1 MVLAATKRYTVSEY
15 LALEDKAEFKS
26 EFINGEIIP
35 MAGASANH
43 NKIALNFCRLLP
55 LIIGEQVY
63 EIFMSDMRLWMPEY
77 SRYTYPD
84 VMVVAGKPVFVDQ
97 RQMEVTNPCL
107 IVEILSSSTQ
117 AYDHDSK
124 IRHSRFRQYRS
135 IPSFQ
140 EYILVYQNGYEVD
153 HYVKESE
160 DRWVLMTH
168 KGDDAV
174 IKLASIQL
182 EVSLRNLYKRVKFD

>member
-1 MVLAATKRYTVSEY
+1 MVLAATKRYTASEY

-43 NKIALNFCRLLP
+43 NILTGKFHALLLFA
-55 LIIGEQVY
+55 LEDLEYSV
-63 EIFMSDMRLWMPEY
+63 FMSDMRLWLPDY

-84 VMVVAGKPVFVDQ
+84 VMVVAGEPIFVDQ
-97 RQMEVTNPCL
+97 KQMEVTNPCL

-117 AYDHDSK
+117 TYDHDSK
-124 IRHSRFRQYRS
+124 FRQYRS

-140 EYILVYQNGYEVD
+140 EYILVYQTGYEVD
-153 HYVKESE
+153 HYVKESD
-160 DRWVLMTH
+160 DRWILTTYR
-168 KGDDAV
+168 GESAV
-174 IKLASIQL
+174 IKLSSIQL
-182 EVSLRNLYKRVKFD
+182 EISLRDLYKRVTFD

>member
-1 MVLAATKRYTVSEY
+1 MVLAATRYTVSEY

-55 LIIGEQVY
+55 LVIGDQAY
-63 EIFMSDMRLWMPEY
+63 EIFMSDMRLWLPAY

-84 VMVVAGKPVFVDQ
+84 VMVVAGEPVFVDQ

-107 IVEILSSSTQ
+107 IVEILSNSTQ
-117 AYDHDSK
+117 AYDHNSK
-124 IRHSRFRQYRS
+124 FRQYRS
-135 IPSFQ
+135 IPCFQ

-160 DRWVLMTH
+160 DRWVLMTY
-168 KGDDAV
+168 KGEESV
-174 IKLASIQL
+174 IKLMSMQMEIR
-182 EVSLRNLYKRVKFD
+182 LRDLYKRVKFD

>member
-1 MVLAATKRYTVSEY
+1 MVLAATKRYTASEY

-43 NKIALNFCRLLP
+43 NIITGKFHALLL
-55 LIIGEQVY
+55 LALEDREYSV
-63 EIFMSDMRLWMPEY
+63 FMSDMRLWLPEY

-84 VMVVAGKPVFVDQ
+84 VMVVAGDPVFVDQ

-117 AYDHDSK
+117 AYDHNSK
-124 IRHSRFRQYRS
+124 FRQYRS

-160 DRWVLMTH
+160 DRWVLMTY
-168 KGDDAV
+168 KGEESV
-174 IKLASIQL
+174 IELGSMRMGIR
-182 EVSLRNLYKRVKFD
+182 LRDLYKQVKFD

>member
-1 MVLAATKRYTVSEY
+1 MVLAATKRYTPSEY
-15 LALEDKAEFKS
+15 IALEDKAEFKS
-26 EFINGEIIP
+26 EFIDGEIIP
-35 MAGASANH
+35 KAGASANH
-43 NKIALNFCRLLP
+43 NKIALNLCRLLP
-55 LIIGEQVY
+55 LAIGEQTY
-63 EIFMSDMRLWMPEY
+63 EIFMSDMRLWLPEY

-84 VMVVAGKPVFVDQ
+84 VMVVAGDPVFVDQ

-117 AYDHDSK
+117 AYDHNSK
-124 IRHSRFRQYRS
+124 FRQYRS

-160 DRWVLMTH
+160 DRWFLMPY
-168 KGDDAV
+168 KGEESV
-174 IKLASIQL
+174 IKL
-182 EVSLRNLYKRVKFD
+182 VSMQIEIRLKDLYKRVKFD

>member
-1 MVLAATKRYTVSEY
+1 MVLATTKRYTVSEY
-15 LALEDKAEFKS
+15 LSLEDKAEFKS
-26 EFINGEIIP
+26 EFIDGEIIS

-43 NKIALNFCRLLP
+43 NILTGKFHALLL
-55 LIIGEQVY
+55 LALEDLEYSV
-63 EIFMSDMRLWMPEY
+63 FMSDMRLWLPEY

-84 VMVVAGKPVFVDQ
+84 VMVVAGEPVFVDQ
-97 RQMEVTNPCL
+97 RQMEVTNPRL

-124 IRHSRFRQYRS
+124 FRQYRS
-135 IPSFQ
+135 IHSFQ

-160 DRWVLMTH
+160 DRWVLITY
-168 KGDDAV
+168 KGEESV
-174 IKLASIQL
+174 IKL
-182 EVSLRNLYKRVKFD
+182 VSMRVEIKLRDLYKRVKFD

>member
-15 LALEDKAEFKS
+15 LDLEDKAEFKS

-43 NKIALNFCRLLP
+43 NKIALNFCRLFP
-55 LIIGEQVY
+55 LLIGKQVY
-63 EIFMSDMRLWMPEY
+63 EIFMSDMRLWIPEY

-84 VMVVAGKPVFVDQ
+84 VMVVAGEPVFVDQ
-97 RQMEVTNPCL
+97 REMEVTNPCL
-107 IVEILSSSTQ
+107 VLEILSSSTQ
-117 AYDHDSK
+117 AYDHAGK
-124 IRHSRFRQYRS
+124 FRQYRS

-140 EYILVYQNGYEVD
+140 EYILVDQNSYEVD
-153 HYVKESE
+153 HYIRESE

-168 KGDDAV
+168 KGADSV
-174 IKLASIQL
+174 MKLTSVQLEIKLSD
-182 EVSLRNLYKRVKFD
+182 LYKRVKFE

>member
-1 MVLAATKRYTVSEY
+1 MVLAATKRYTAAEY
-15 LALEDKAEFKS
+15 LALEEKAEFKS

-55 LIIGEQVY
+55 LIIGDQMY

-77 SRYTYPD
+77 NRYTYPD
-84 VMVVAGKPVFVDQ
+84 VMVVAGEPVFVDQ
-97 RQMEVTNPCL
+97 KQMEVTNPCL
-107 IVEILSSSTQ
+107 IVEILSNSTQ
-117 AYDHDSK
+117 TYDHDSK
-124 IRHSRFRQYRS
+124 FRQYRS

-153 HYVKESE
+153 HYIKESE

-168 KGDDAV
+168 KGEESV
-174 IKLASIQL
+174 IKLTSMQL
-182 EVSLRNLYKRVKFD
+182 EIRLRDLYKRVQFD

>member
-1 MVLAATKRYTVSEY
+1 MVLAATKRYTASEY
-15 LALEDKAEFKS
+15 LALEEKAEFKS
-26 EFINGEIIP
+26 EFINGEVIP

-55 LIIGEQVY
+55 LIIGDQMY

-77 SRYTYPD
+77 NRYTYPD
-84 VMVVAGKPVFVDQ
+84 VMVVAGDPVFVDQ
-97 RQMEVTNPCL
+97 KQMEVTNPCL
-107 IVEILSSSTQ
+107 IVEILSNSTQ
-117 AYDHDSK
+117 TYDHDSK
-124 IRHSRFRQYRS
+124 FRQYRS
-135 IPSFQ
+135 IPTFQ

-168 KGDDAV
+168 KGEESV
-174 IKLASIQL
+174 IKLTSMNL
-182 EVSLRNLYKRVKFD
+182 EIRLKDLYKRVKFE

>member
-1 MVLAATKRYTVSEY
+1 MLLAATKRYIASEY

-26 EFINGEIIP
+26 EFINGKIIP
-35 MAGASANH
+35 IVGVSANH
-43 NKIALNFCRLLP
+43 NKIALNLCRLLP
-55 LIIGEQVY
+55 LAIGDQTY
-63 EIFMSDMRLWMPEY
+63 EIFMSDMRLWLPKY

-84 VMVVAGKPVFVDQ
+84 VMVVAGDPVFVDQ

-117 AYDHDSK
+117 AYDHNSK
-124 IRHSRFRQYRS
+124 FRQYRS

-160 DRWVLMTH
+160 DRWFLMPY
-168 KGDDAV
+168 KGEESV
-174 IKLASIQL
+174 IKL
-182 EVSLRNLYKRVKFD
+182 VSMQIEIRLKDLYKRVKFD

>member
-1 MVLAATKRYTVSEY
+1 MVLAATKRYTASEY

-26 EFINGEIIP
+26 EFINGKIIP

-43 NKIALNFCRLLP
+43 NILTGKFHALLL
-55 LIIGEQVY
+55 LALEDLEYSV
-63 EIFMSDMRLWMPEY
+63 FMSDMRLWMPEY

-84 VMVVAGKPVFVDQ
+84 VMVVAGEPFFVDQ

-124 IRHSRFRQYRS
+124 FRQYRS

-140 EYILVYQNGYEVD
+140 EYILVYQNNYEVD

-160 DRWVLMTH
+160 DRWVLTTYR
-168 KGDDAV
+168 GEDAV
-174 IKLASIQL
+174 IKLSSIRL
-182 EVSLRNLYKRVKFD
+182 EVGLRDLYKRVNFD

>member
-1 MVLAATKRYTVSEY
+1 MVVAATKRYTALEY

-26 EFINGEIIP
+26 EFINGEIIS

-43 NKIALNFCRLLP
+43 NKIALNLCRLLP
-55 LIIGEQVY
+55 LVIGAQTY
-63 EIFMSDMRLWMPEY
+63 EIFMSDMRLWLPEY
-77 SRYTYPD
+77 GRYTYPD
-84 VMVVAGKPVFVDQ
+84 VMVVAGEPAFVDQ
-97 RQMEVTNPCL
+97 KQMELTNPCL

-124 IRHSRFRQYRS
+124 FRQYRS

-160 DRWVLMTH
+160 DRWVLTTY
-168 KGDDAV
+168 KGEDAV
-174 IKLASIQL
+174 IKLSSIQL
-182 EVSLRNLYKRVKFD
+182 EISLRDLYKRVKFD

>member
-1 MVLAATKRYTVSEY
+1 MVLAATKRYTASEY

-43 NKIALNFCRLLP
+43 NKIALDFCRLLP
-55 LIIGEQVY
+55 LVIGDQIY
-63 EIFMSDMRLWMPEY
+63 EIFMSDMRLWLPEY

-84 VMVVAGKPVFVDQ
+84 VMVVAGEPVFVDQ
-97 RQMEVTNPCL
+97 RQMEVSNPCL

-124 IRHSRFRQYRS
+124 FRQYRS
-135 IPSFQ
+135 MPSFQ
-140 EYILVYQNGYEVD
+140 EYILVYQNSYEVD
-153 HYVKESE
+153 HYVKEAQ

-168 KGDDAV
+168 KGEESV
-174 IKLASIQL
+174 IRLVSMQI
-182 EVSLRNLYKRVKFD
+182 EISLRDLYKRVKID

>member
-1 MVLAATKRYTVSEY
+1 MVLAATKRYTASEY

-43 NKIALNFCRLLP
+43 NIITGKFHALLL
-55 LIIGEQVY
+55 LALEDREYSV
-63 EIFMSDMRLWMPEY
+63 FMSDMRLWLPEY

-84 VMVVAGKPVFVDQ
+84 VMVVAGDPVFVDQ

-117 AYDHDSK
+117 AYDHNSK
-124 IRHSRFRQYRS
+124 FRQYRS

-160 DRWVLMTH
+160 DRWFLMPY
-168 KGDDAV
+168 KGEESV
-174 IKLASIQL
+174 IKLISMQIEIRL
-182 EVSLRNLYKRVKFD
+182 KDLYKRVKFD

>member
-15 LALEDKAEFKS
+15 LALEDKAEYKS

-43 NKIALNFCRLLP
+43 NILTGKFHALLL
-55 LIIGEQVY
+55 LALEDQAYSV
-63 EIFMSDMRLWMPEY
+63 FMSDMRLWLPMY

-84 VMVVAGKPVFVDQ
+84 VMVVAGEPVFVDQ

-117 AYDHDSK
+117 AYDHDNK
-124 IRHSRFRQYRS
+124 FRQYRS
-135 IPSFQ
+135 VPSFQ
-140 EYILVYQNGYEVD
+140 EYILVYQHSYEVD

-160 DRWVLMTH
+160 ERWVLTTH
-168 KGDDAV
+168 KGEAAV
-174 IKLASIQL
+174 IKLSSIQL
-182 EVSLRNLYKRVKFD
+182 EVSLRDLYKRVKFD

>member
-1 MVLAATKRYTVSEY
+1 MVLAATKRYTASEY
-15 LALEDKAEFKS
+15 LALEDKAEFKN

-43 NKIALNFCRLLP
+43 NKIALNFCRLFP
-55 LIIGEQVY
+55 LVVGDQNY

-77 SRYTYPD
+77 NRYTYPD
-84 VMVVAGKPVFVDQ
+84 VMVVAGEPVFVDQ
-97 RQMEVTNPCL
+97 KQMEVTNPSL

-117 AYDHDSK
+117 TYDHDSK
-124 IRHSRFRQYRS
+124 FRQYRS
-135 IPSFQ
+135 IPTFQ

-160 DRWVLMTH
+160 DRWFLMPY
-168 KGDDAV
+168 KGEESV
-174 IKLASIQL
+174 IKL
-182 EVSLRNLYKRVKFD
+182 VSMQIEIRLKDLYKRVKFD